1 MSANTPNC
9 SLRERGAAI
18 TVYNLNMAA
27 ESPDFFLFLGATD
40 SESATTRLRASGLV
54 YRKKMLNSRP
64 DNWRQIVDLVTSPHN
79 QGTLVTLTSGD
90 YRRLKSPEYKDVAR
104 DLLDG
109 LENIPHVI
117 FVHEA
122 VFLTAHQREAAD
134 GEHIDR
140 AALVDVTPRFDDED
154 YFGMPREQFFAEI
167 PDSLRQQVNTV
178 LRERNLNVAPYRTN
192 VERSIMATSFLEDHE
207 RHLLLRLYV
216 PSGRLY
222 AQEADTLL
230 GLFRDWLG
238 QTGRSGIRQEGYTT
252 NAGQVFEFFSAEG
265 EPAGGV
271 NRYFQDFSE
280 FLDSCVSSP
289 ETAIS
294 QLTATGLDAS
304 AAGRVVSRFG
314 TQARRLT
321 LDLKQRRE
329 ERALSLK
336 HQFENLVMEAEGL
349 NGGELDAVIDAL
361 LPPPTVGGVAL
372 RARAAELGLA
382 GDLAASIAS
391 EATPSASSRQATIF
405 NFNPQFINEV
415 AGSVVQNLQGT
426 VNLGPE
432 AHELLDLVAK
442 FGGTNQAQLESAV
455 HELEDGGAR
464 AEDRIV
470 ARGRL
475 KRFLADLGNRGLGI
489 GLDMLQKYVEHKVG
503 VS

>member
-1 MSANTPNC
+1 
-9 SLRERGAAI
+9 
-18 TVYNLNMAA
+18 MAA
-27 ESPDFFLFLGATD
+27 EPQDFFLFLGSTD
-40 SESATTRLRASGLV
+40 SESATTRLRASGSV

-64 DNWRQIVDLVTSPHN
+64 DNWRQIVDLIASPHN

-90 YRRLKSPEYKDVAR
+90 YGSIQSPDYRDVAQ

-109 LENIPHVI
+109 LARVPHVI

-122 VFLTAHQREAAD
+122 VFLTPEQRKAAE

-154 YFGMPREQFFAEI
+154 YFGMSRQEFFGEI
-167 PDSLRQQVNTV
+167 PDGLRQQVNTM
-178 LRERNLNVAPYRTN
+178 LRERDLNVVPYRTN
-192 VERSIMATSFLEDHE
+192 VERSIMANSFLEDHE
-207 RHLLLRLYV
+207 RHLLFRLYV

-222 AQEADTLL
+222 AQEAETLL

-238 QTGRSGIRQEGYTT
+238 QTGRSGIRQEGYST

-265 EPAGGV
+265 EPVGGV
-271 NRYFQDFSE
+271 TRYFRDFSE
-280 FLDSCVSSP
+280 FLDSCVSFP
-289 ETAIS
+289 EAAIS
-294 QLTATGLDAS
+294 QLTITGLDES
-304 AAGRVVSRFG
+304 AAARVVSRFG
-314 TQARRLT
+314 TQAKRLT

-336 HQFENLVMEAEGL
+336 HQFENLLMEADGL
-349 NGGELDAVIDAL
+349 HGGELDAVIDAL

-372 RARAAELGLA
+372 RARTDGLGLA
-382 GDLAASIAS
+382 SDFAASGGKP
-391 EATPSASSRQATIF
+391 TVV

-415 AGSVVQNLQGT
+415 AGSVVQNIQGT

-432 AHELLDLVAK
+432 AHDLLELAAR
-442 FGGTNQAQLESAV
+442 FGGADQAQLESAV

-464 AEDRIV
+464 PEDRIV

-475 KRFLADLGNRGLGI
+475 KRFLADLGNRGLGV
-489 GLDMLQKYVEHKVG
+489 GLDVLQKYIEHKVG

>member
-1 MSANTPNC
+1 
-9 SLRERGAAI
+9 
-18 TVYNLNMAA
+18 
-27 ESPDFFLFLGATD
+27 
-40 SESATTRLRASGLV
+40 
-54 YRKKMLNSRP
+54 MLNSRP
-64 DNWRQIVDLVTSPHN
+64 DNWRQIVDLIASPHN

-90 YRRLKSPEYKDVAR
+90 YRTIKSREYNDVAY
-104 DLLDG
+104 DVLDG
-109 LENIPHVI
+109 LARIPHVI

-122 VFLTAHQREAAD
+122 VFLTAEQREAAD

-154 YFGMPREQFFAEI
+154 YFGMSREEYFGEI
-167 PDSLRQQVNTV
+167 PESLRQQVNTM
-178 LRERNLNVAPYRTN
+178 LRERGLNVAPYRTN

-207 RHLLLRLYV
+207 RHLLFRLYV

-238 QTGRSGIRQEGYTT
+238 QTGRSGIRQEGYSTT
-252 NAGQVFEFFSAEG
+252 AGQVFEFFSAEG
-265 EPAGGV
+265 EPVGGV
-271 NRYFQDFSE
+271 TRYFQDFSE

-294 QLTATGLDAS
+294 QLTIIGLRES
-304 AAGRVVSRFG
+304 AAVRVVSRFG
-314 TQARRLT
+314 TQAKRLT

-336 HQFENLVMEAEGL
+336 HQFENLLMEAEGL
-349 NGGELDAVIDAL
+349 HGGELEGVIDAL

-372 RARAAELGLA
+372 RARAAGLGLA
-382 GDLAASIAS
+382 GDLAASVAS
-391 EATPSASSRQATIF
+391 EATPSASGGRPTVF

-415 AGSVVQNLQGT
+415 AGSVVQNIQGT

-432 AHELLDLVAK
+432 AHELLDLVAR
-442 FGGTNQAQLESAV
+442 FGGTDQAQLESAV

-489 GLDMLQKYVEHKVG
+489 GLDVLHKYVEHKVG